1 MGIECIYEKYAQRAI
16 CEKQDEQSMNNE
28 KKITE
33 SPSPYRYQERM
44 TAEEIV
50 ANINQEDQTVAQTV
64 AKQLPAI
71 AALAEAIAEKLRA
84 GGRLFYVGAG
94 TSGRLGVLDA
104 SECPPTYGVPD
115 EMVIGLMAGGDAALR
130 YGIEDEEDNAAGG
143 WRDLQKYQ
151 VSSADI
157 VIGIAA
163 SGTTPYVSGALEAC
177 RANGIITG
185 CIVCNPGSP
194 VAAQADHPIE
204 VVTGPEFVTGS
215 TRMKAGTAQKMV
227 LNMLSTTAMIRI
239 GRVEDNRMVHMQIS
253 NEKLVDRG
261 VKMLMEKSGITDY
274 AQAKRVLLAA
284 GTVDAAVKNL
294 KTIS

>member
-1 MGIECIYEKYAQRAI
+1 
-16 CEKQDEQSMNNE
+16 MNNE
-28 KKITE
+28 QRITE

-50 ANINQEDQTVAQTV
+50 ANINKEDQTVALAV

-71 AALAEAIAEKLRA
+71 AALAEVIAGKLRN

-104 SECPPTYGVPD
+104 SECPPTYGVAD
-115 EMVIGLMAGGDAALR
+115 DVVIGLMAGGDAALR
-130 YGIEDEEDNAAGG
+130 YGIEDEEDNEAGG

-151 VSSADI
+151 VSSADV

-163 SGTTPYVSGALEAC
+163 SGTTPYVRGALRDC
-177 RANGIITG
+177 RKNGIITG

-194 VAAQADHPIE
+194 VAEQADHPIE
-204 VVTGPEFVTGS
+204 VITGAEFVTGS

-227 LNMLSTTAMIRI
+227 LNMLTTTAMIRI
-239 GRVEDNRMVHMQIS
+239 GRVEDNRMVHMQIT
-253 NEKLVDRG
+253 NDKLVDRG
-261 VKMLMEKSGITDY
+261 VKMLMEKTGIVDY
-274 AQAKRVLLAA
+274 AQAKRILLAA
-284 GTVDAAVKNL
+284 GSVDAAIKNL
-294 KTIS
+294 KKQS

>member
-1 MGIECIYEKYAQRAI
+1 
-16 CEKQDEQSMNNE
+16 MNNE
-28 KKITE
+28 QRITE

-50 ANINQEDQTVAQTV
+50 ANINKEDQTVALAV

-71 AALAEAIAEKLRA
+71 AALAEVIAGKLRN

-104 SECPPTYGVPD
+104 SECPPTYGVAD
-115 EMVIGLMAGGDAALR
+115 DVVIGLMAGGDAALR
-130 YGIEDEEDNAAGG
+130 YGIEDEEDNEAGG

-151 VSSADI
+151 VSSADV

-163 SGTTPYVSGALEAC
+163 SGTTPYVRGALQDC
-177 RANGIITG
+177 RKHGIVTG

-194 VAAQADHPIE
+194 VAAHADYPIE
-204 VVTGPEFVTGS
+204 VITGPEFVTGS

-239 GRVEDNRMVHMQIS
+239 GRVEDNRMVHMQIT
-253 NEKLVDRG
+253 NDKLVDRG
-261 VKMLMEKSGITDY
+261 VKMLMEKTGIVDY
-274 AQAKRVLLAA
+274 AQAKRILLAA
-284 GTVDAAVKNL
+284 GSVDAAIKNL
-294 KTIS
+294 KKQS